1 MTAGVVSAPFII
13 ANSSLH
19 THGSRRDIDTDTPVF
34 IQSDTPGVLIF
45 YTLDG
50 SKPDMVQCGSAARVR
65 KYSKPIR
72 LPAGRVTVRAIAVTS
87 DGRESSI
94 VTKMF
99 MVQNRDSNKK
109 EKDVLLTNEQAEVQ
123 KSSETRSEKSPTAF
137 DSRTCMQPYQPSVPA
152 EALNNLCEE
161 PPYSAGFS
169 ELWTR
174 GDVSFKSLTAAAQNG
189 SQFKNSDPLMQASR
203 TKMSGLSQESKYLQ
217 DKEVITNLLRC
228 AHCLSARPSDQFS
241 RFCPNCGAEVSE
253 QRLSPTVVEEEHR
266 VCSCCGSGNPINM
279 SSCLTC
285 ESYMQPVVCS
295 SNTLSG
301 LTAGRRWCCS
311 ICKWLNH
318 HKSRFCSCCGSE
330 ATPLSEC
337 TWNMATPTAEK
348 STQTVGLYYPSA
360 TQMQR
365 ERERALLLSRQSVAD
380 RHPPMTSISPGKG
393 YWQRQLDHVCAHL
406 RSYTQNNTPFKAL
419 LGDPCMGELVS
430 AVVQE
435 DHQHLTLTMSFALA
449 GQGKK
454 QGNAAGEGVEPS
466 VLPAGGNSLRSDPL
480 PAGTR
485 SSTHKQMQ
493 SPQLQVKDA
502 QLMKELGPGR
512 GQCSI
517 VQQLLDQG
525 ADPTCCH
532 SNDRHALAVAVL
544 NGHHQVL
551 PVLVQQGANI
561 DQQSGPMKN
570 SALHEAAALGPEGL
584 QCAQVLLSCGA
595 KVRRKNASGQTA
607 FDLAVNSGCNN
618 MVALLAA
625 QIGLSLLDR
634 LAKQK

>member
-561 DQQSGPMKN
+561 DQQSGP
-570 SALHEAAALGPEGL
+570 
-584 QCAQVLLSCGA
+584 
-595 KVRRKNASGQTA
+595 
-607 FDLAVNSGCNN
+607 
-618 MVALLAA
+618 
-625 QIGLSLLDR
+625 
-634 LAKQK
+634 

>member
-109 EKDVLLTNEQAEVQ
+109 EKDVLLTNEQVTKPPPQ
-123 KSSETRSEKSPTAF
+123 SSCCFQNSI
-137 DSRTCMQPYQPSVPA
+137 
-152 EALNNLCEE
+152 L
-161 PPYSAGFS
+161 
-169 ELWTR
+169 
-174 GDVSFKSLTAAAQNG
+174 SL
-189 SQFKNSDPLMQASR
+189 SLPLS
-203 TKMSGLSQESKYLQ
+203 
-217 DKEVITNLLRC
+217 RC

-253 QRLSPTVVEEEHR
+253 QRLSPTVVEE
-266 VCSCCGSGNPINM
+266 VNTKCSIFSDFRHTNNLCWCR
-279 SSCLTC
+279 T
-285 ESYMQPVVCS
+285 E
-295 SNTLSG
+295 
-301 LTAGRRWCCS
+301 CCS
-311 ICKWLNH
+311 KYLKRKNYNLNEK
-318 HKSRFCSCCGSE
+318 KSVSCYVTWQ

-454 QGNAAGEGVEPS
+454 QV
-466 VLPAGGNSLRSDPL
+466 RSDPL

>member
-1 MTAGVVSAPFII
+1 MAWKMETARAVTLGQVVVLMGPQIDDPSGLA
-13 ANSSLH
+13 AQLGLSSLR
-19 THGSRRDIDTDTPVF
+19 T
-34 IQSDTPGVLIF
+34 
-45 YTLDG
+45 
-50 SKPDMVQCGSAARVR
+50 VQKLLENWKAKLSCQDH
-65 KYSKPIR
+65 
-72 LPAGRVTVRAIAVTS
+72 L
-87 DGRESSI
+87 
-94 VTKMF
+94 
-99 MVQNRDSNKK
+99 
-109 EKDVLLTNEQAEVQ
+109 LLT
-123 KSSETRSEKSPTAF
+123 SSTA
-137 DSRTCMQPYQPSVPA
+137 
-152 EALNNLCEE
+152 
-161 PPYSAGFS
+161 
-169 ELWTR
+169 
-174 GDVSFKSLTAAAQNG
+174 
-189 SQFKNSDPLMQASR
+189 
-203 TKMSGLSQESKYLQ
+203 
-217 DKEVITNLLRC
+217 
-228 AHCLSARPSDQFS
+228 
-241 RFCPNCGAEVSE
+241 
-253 QRLSPTVVEEEHR
+253 TV
-266 VCSCCGSGNPINM
+266 
-279 SSCLTC
+279 
-285 ESYMQPVVCS
+285 VVCS

-318 HKSRFCSCCGSE
+318 HKSGFCSCCGSE

-360 TQMQR
+360 TQMQK